1 MKVKEIKSY
10 SRGRYKVCL
19 EGEADFILYAKELNK
34 YDISEEKDLSEEDYR
49 EIMEEILIPR
59 AKKRAMHLLEKMDRT
74 EDNLEKKLSE
84 GGYPKEAIDEAVSYV
99 KSFNYVNDE
108 RYAQNYIRS
117 YQGKRSKERIRT
129 DLIQKG
135 IDKEKIDAA
144 MEETYV
150 TDERTMIEE
159 LLRKRG
165 FDPENADRKDREKNY
180 RFLVS
185 KGFKTDDILSVM
197 KQCVTE
203 L

>member
-108 RYAQNYIRS
+108 RYAQSYIRS

-180 RFLVS
+180 RFLAS

-197 KQCVTE
+197 KQYVTE

>member
-19 EGEADFILYAKELNK
+19 EGETDFILYAKELNK

-49 EIMEEILIPR
+49 KIMEEILIPR

-74 EDNLEKKLSE
+74 EYNLEKKLSE